1 MANEDLP
8 EQTTGAGATAGADP
22 TAVDGAQTTLPG
34 EDATD
39 ASMAGAAPGGTA
51 IDRGTSDQ
59 VTDLDSGG
67 DSVADDDELP
77 DETTGPTTAD

>member
-1 MANEDLP
+1 M
-8 EQTTGAGATAGADP
+8 
-22 TAVDGAQTTLPG
+22 PG
-34 EDATD
+34 C
-39 ASMAGAAPGGTA
+39 GPAPGGTA

-67 DSVADDDELP
+67 ASVADDDELP